1 MQVRSGF
8 FRPSPLSALGLCAG
22 VQLVWGILP
31 CPFEPFCRSGGRES
45 ALWAGAPGA
54 GMLQARRRHGKVF
67 LSFKCQ
73 RPPLW
78 ESVFPTACNQGT
90 GGPALQRVCL
100 CRRSE
105 ALWGPLT
112 VVISSTSIHQTPTN
126 ITLILTFTQ
135 TLTHTCTYTHSHI
148 YSPKYIHR
156 EPHTLTPAHI
166 PPW

>member
-8 FRPSPLSALGLCAG
+8 FRPSPISALGLCAG

-126 ITLILTFTQ
+126 ITLIPTFTQ

-156 EPHTLTPAHI
+156 EPHTLIPAHI

>member
-31 CPFEPFCRSGGRES
+31 SPFEPFCRSGGRES

-54 GMLQARRRHGKVF
+54 GMLQARRRHSKVF

-78 ESVFPTACNQGT
+78 ESVFPTAYNQGA
-90 GGPALQRVCL
+90 GDLPYRGFARAEGVRL
-100 CRRSE
+100 CGV
-105 ALWGPLT
+105 L
-112 VVISSTSIHQTPTN
+112 
-126 ITLILTFTQ
+126 
-135 TLTHTCTYTHSHI
+135 
-148 YSPKYIHR
+148 
-156 EPHTLTPAHI
+156 
-166 PPW
+166 